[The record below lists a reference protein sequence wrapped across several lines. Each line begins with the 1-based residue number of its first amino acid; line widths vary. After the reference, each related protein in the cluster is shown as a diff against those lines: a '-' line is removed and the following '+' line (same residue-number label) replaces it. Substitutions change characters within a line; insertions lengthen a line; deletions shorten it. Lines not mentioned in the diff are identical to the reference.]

1 MSSCKSKS
9 PYDTTYNQEFKTR
22 MLADGWTHLN
32 DIYEFEALR
41 SVHRKEMLI
50 MVVPVPMSLVPS
62 MMTIDLGE
70 HSVVANM
77 PTRFQYATTGLY
89 FRETL
94 SGNSFGDIRHMNED
108 GWFEQYAI
116 LGQIHKEAQAIA
128 YESTL
133 ASVVSTEEQT
143 YDSRLTANS
152 IDDMVTSFAYVQK

>member
-1 MSSCKSKS
+1 MPSCKSKS
-9 PYDTTYNQEFKTR
+9 LYDTTYNQEFKTR
-22 MLADGWTHLN
+22 MLAAGWTHLN
-32 DIYEFEALR
+32 DIYEFEAFR
-41 SVHRKEMLI
+41 SVHRKESLI
-50 MVVPVPMSLVPS
+50 MVVPVPLPLVPS
-62 MMTIDLGE
+62 MMTIDLGAY
-70 HSVVANM
+70 SVVASM

-94 SGNSFGDIRHMNED
+94 SGNSFGGIRHMNED

-133 ASVVSTEEQT
+133 ATEASTEEQT
-143 YDSRLTANS
+143 YDSRLTANG

>member
-9 PYDTTYNQEFKTR
+9 LYDTTYNQEFKTR
-22 MLADGWTHLN
+22 MLAAGWTHLN
-32 DIYEFEALR
+32 DIYEFEAFR
-41 SVHRKEMLI
+41 SVHRKESLI
-50 MVVPVPMSLVPS
+50 MVVPVPLPLVPS
-62 MMTIDLGE
+62 MMTIDLGAY
-70 HSVVANM
+70 SVVASM

-94 SGNSFGDIRHMNED
+94 SGNSFDD
-108 GWFEQYAI
+108 WFEQYAI

-143 YDSRLTANS
+143 YDSRSTANS

>member
-22 MLADGWTHLN
+22 MLAAGWTHLN
-32 DIYEFEALR
+32 DIYEFEAFR
-41 SVHRKEMLI
+41 SVHRKESLI
-50 MVVPVPMSLVPS
+50 MVVPVPLPLVPS
-62 MMTIDLGE
+62 MMTIDLGAY
-70 HSVVANM
+70 SVVANM
-77 PTRFQYATTGLY
+77 PTRFQHATTGLY

-94 SGNSFGDIRHMNED
+94 SGNSFDD
-108 GWFEQYAI
+108 WFEQYAI

-133 ASVVSTEEQT
+133 ATEASTEEQT

>member
-9 PYDTTYNQEFKTR
+9 LYDTTYNQEFKTR
-22 MLADGWTHLN
+22 MLAAGWTHLN
-32 DIYEFEALR
+32 DIYEFEAFR

-77 PTRFQYATTGLY
+77 PTRFQHATTGLY

-94 SGNSFGDIRHMNED
+94 SGNSFGDIRHMNEV
-108 GWFEQYAI
+108 
-116 LGQIHKEAQAIA
+116 GQIHKEAQAIA

-133 ASVVSTEEQT
+133 ATEASTEEQT

>member
-9 PYDTTYNQEFKTR
+9 LYDTTYNQEFKTR
-22 MLADGWTHLN
+22 MLAAGWTHLN
-32 DIYEFEALR
+32 DIYEFEAFR
-41 SVHRKEMLI
+41 SVHRKESLI
-50 MVVPVPMSLVPS
+50 MVVPVPLPLVPS
-62 MMTIDLGE
+62 MMTIDLGAY
-70 HSVVANM
+70 SVVANM
-77 PTRFQYATTGLY
+77 PTRFQHATTGLY

-94 SGNSFGDIRHMNED
+94 SGNSFDD
-108 GWFEQYAI
+108 WFEQYAI

-143 YDSRLTANS
+143 YDSRSTANS

>member
-22 MLADGWTHLN
+22 MLAAGWTHLN
-32 DIYEFEALR
+32 DIYEFEAFR
-41 SVHRKEMLI
+41 SVHRKESLI
-50 MVVPVPMSLVPS
+50 MVVPVPLPLVPS
-62 MMTIDLGE
+62 MMTIDLGAY
-70 HSVVANM
+70 SVVANM
-77 PTRFQYATTGLY
+77 PTRFQHATTGLY

-94 SGNSFGDIRHMNED
+94 SGNSFDD
-108 GWFEQYAI
+108 WFEQYAI

-143 YDSRLTANS
+143 YDSRSTANS

>member
-1 MSSCKSKS
+1 MPSCKSKS
-9 PYDTTYNQEFKTR
+9 LYDTTYNQEFKTR
-22 MLADGWTHLN
+22 MLAAGWTHLN
-32 DIYEFEALR
+32 DIYEFEAFR
-41 SVHRKEMLI
+41 SVHRKESLI
-50 MVVPVPMSLVPS
+50 MVVPVPLPLVPS
-62 MMTIDLGE
+62 MITIDLGAY
-70 HSVVANM
+70 SDVANM

-94 SGNSFGDIRHMNED
+94 SGNSFDD
-108 GWFEQYAI
+108 WFEQYAI

-143 YDSRLTANS
+143 YDSRLTANG

>member
-9 PYDTTYNQEFKTR
+9 LYDTTYNQEFKTR
-22 MLADGWTHLN
+22 MLAAGWTHLN
-32 DIYEFEALR
+32 DIYEFEAFR
-41 SVHRKEMLI
+41 SVHRKESLI
-50 MVVPVPMSLVPS
+50 MVVPVPLPLVPS
-62 MMTIDLGE
+62 MMTVDLGAY
-70 HSVVANM
+70 SVVANM
-77 PTRFQYATTGLY
+77 PTRFQHATTGLY

-94 SGNSFGDIRHMNED
+94 SGNSFDD
-108 GWFEQYAI
+108 WFEQYAI

-143 YDSRLTANS
+143 YDSRSTANS

>member
-9 PYDTTYNQEFKTR
+9 LYDTTYNQEFKTR
-22 MLADGWTHLN
+22 MLTAGWTHLN
-32 DIYEFEALR
+32 DIYEFEAFR
-41 SVHRKEMLI
+41 SVHRKESLI
-50 MVVPVPMSLVPS
+50 MVVPVPLPLVPS
-62 MMTIDLGE
+62 MMTIDLGAY
-70 HSVVANM
+70 SVVANM
-77 PTRFQYATTGLY
+77 PTRFQHATTGLY

-94 SGNSFGDIRHMNED
+94 SGNSFDD
-108 GWFEQYAI
+108 WFEQYAI

-143 YDSRLTANS
+143 YDSRSTANS